1 MEKKKRKKRK
11 QIDIPNTCGL
21 YSCLFINQF
30 LELDWFL
37 KYWNTS
43 YTEKYIKHIYA
54 ILGLDLS
61 VMTDLERLNIVME
74 FFPLQ

>member
-1 MEKKKRKKRK
+1 MERNECSIAIVRSKMEKKKRKKRK

-37 KYWNTS
+37 KY
-43 YTEKYIKHIYA
+43 
-54 ILGLDLS
+54 
-61 VMTDLERLNIVME
+61 
-74 FFPLQ
+74 